1 MNRADVLLIDDHTAV
16 RQALRVMLEAEAD
29 IVVVGEASDGAEGI
43 AAAARLQPDVTIVD
57 LAMPGT
63 GGLAAIPELR
73 RVAPRSAILVFTMH
87 HNAAYVHE
95 AMRAGARGYV
105 LKSAPKEELG
115 AAIRALRA
123 GGGYLQPEI
132 TGTVLRRLMG
142 DARVAGEHGLLT
154 VREIQVLEFVA
165 DGKSNKEI
173 AAALSIA
180 EDTVKTHLR
189 RLFEKLGAADRAQA
203 VAIALRQKLIG

>member
-1 MNRADVLLIDDHTAV
+1 VTAPGVLLIDDHTVV
-16 RQALRVMLEAEAD
+16 RQAVRLMLEAEAD
-29 IVVVGEASDGAEGI
+29 VRVIGEASDGADGI
-43 AAAARLQPDVTIVD
+43 AAAARLQPDIIVVD

-63 GGLAAIPELR
+63 GGLAAMPALR
-73 RVAPRSAILVFTMH
+73 HAAPRAAILVFTMH
-87 HNAAYVHE
+87 HQVAYVHE

-105 LKSAPKEELG
+105 LKSAPKETLM

-132 TGTVLRRLMG
+132 TGTVLRRLVG
-142 DARVAGEHGLLT
+142 DARITGAHDLLSL
-154 VREIQVLEFVA
+154 RELQVLEAVA

-173 AAALSIA
+173 AAALAIA

-203 VAIALRQKLIG
+203 VAIALRQNLIE